1 MPDHRARLLAEQLR
15 VADRLLRDGF
25 AREAEAA
32 ALQCLSENPECP
44 AIYCLLGEIEESL
57 GRQERAVIALKKA
70 ATLDPDNPVTW
81 SRLGEIQALRARWRE
96 AEEAY
101 RRASKLLPTSPIP
114 LAALASTQLAA
125 QRIEA
130 ALATGSTLLDRFP
143 DSADAL
149 LMHGHLC
156 KVMGEFESAAG
167 AYERALKIA
176 PDSSAAAY
184 SLTDLQVP
192 LPSDSRARA
201 IERRLQCDDLPD
213 SDRVNFEFALARI
226 YEGAKQ
232 YELAFMHYTNAKEAT
247 RKSLN
252 RRGLSYDFEG
262 CEEKNKLIMLRY
274 QTGSFQAKLP
284 PLPIRLRPIF
294 IVGMPRAGTTLVEQ
308 ILSSHPLVSSA
319 GEINAAPRC
328 HELYLERCS
337 QLGVERSSA
346 PSAPGQADL
355 LLEMRER
362 YVEALFECGV
372 ESELVIDKLPGNF
385 QLLGFI
391 RIMFPDALIV
401 HCRRAPI
408 STCWSLYTSNF
419 AAYAP
424 YCAALENLAHYY
436 RLYQELMAHWRTVL
450 QPSMLEV
457 QYENL
462 VADPENVVRGLLS
475 ACDLPWDDQCLHF
488 HKTARPV
495 TTASVVQARQPIFT
509 SSLQRWK
516 PFEAYLSAL
525 KVLQ

>member
-44 AIYCLLGEIEESL
+44 SIYCLLGEIEESL

-70 ATLDPDNPVTW
+70 ATLDPDNPMTW

-101 RRASKLLPTSPIP
+101 RHASKLLPASPIP

-130 ALATGSTLLDRFP
+130 ALATGSILLGKFP

-156 KVMGEFESAAG
+156 KVLGEFENAAS
-167 AYERALKIA
+167 AYERALKLA
-176 PDSSAAAY
+176 PESSAAAY

-328 HELYLERCS
+328 HELYLARCS
-337 QLGVERSSA
+337 QLGVERFLGPVSA
-346 PSAPGQADL
+346 RAGRPAFGDARTLRRSTVRVRS
-355 LLEMRER
+355 RER
-362 YVEALFECGV
+362 TCDRQVAG
-372 ESELVIDKLPGNF
+372 KLPTPGLHTDHVPGCLDRPLPSRANF
-385 QLLGFI
+385 HMLVLVHVELCCLCAVLRCARESCPLL
-391 RIMFPDALIV
+391 P
-401 HCRRAPI
+401 
-408 STCWSLYTSNF
+408 SLSGADGT
-419 AAYAP
+419 
-424 YCAALENLAHYY
+424 LAHGAPALDVGGAI
-436 RLYQELMAHWRTVL
+436 R
-450 QPSMLEV
+450 
-457 QYENL
+457 
-462 VADPENVVRGLLS
+462 
-475 ACDLPWDDQCLHF
+475 
-488 HKTARPV
+488 
-495 TTASVVQARQPIFT
+495 
-509 SSLQRWK
+509 K
-516 PFEAYLSAL
+516 PRC
-525 KVLQ
+525 